1 MKKSLEE
8 DNIEELQLEGELP
21 SDIDPRMKLSP
32 CDFMCEDCGL
42 CNSNLWLN
50 LSDGKILCGRKY
62 REGLDLIRPLFL
74 APAGHQERIRS
85 RSNSRRGH
93 LPSSLRGYPTSV
105 IMTRTEKRTL
115 EFQEGSSFLKQVDKI
130 HDRYSLY

>member
-1 MKKSLEE
+1 MKKSIEE
-8 DNIEELQLEGELP
+8 DNIEELQLEGDLP

-62 REGLDLIRPLFL
+62 REGVDLIWPSFLNPLQNIDFFL
-74 APAGHQERIRS
+74 S
-85 RSNSRRGH
+85 
-93 LPSSLRGYPTSV
+93 LPS
-105 IMTRTEKRTL
+105 TRT
-115 EFQEGSSFLKQVDKI
+115 SSEQDGP
-130 HDRYSLY
+130 

>member
-1 MKKSLEE
+1 MKDSIIHAIPALKRLESRRLAMKKSTEE

-62 REGLDLIRPLFL
+62 REGVDLIRP
-74 APAGHQERIRS
+74 
-85 RSNSRRGH
+85 
-93 LPSSLRGYPTSV
+93 T
-105 IMTRTEKRTL
+105 
-115 EFQEGSSFLKQVDKI
+115 FLKSHV
-130 HDRYSLY
+130 

>member
-8 DNIEELQLEGELP
+8 DNIEDLQLDGELP

-62 REGLDLIRPLFL
+62 REGEDLKRPSPWMRCCEYERKL
-74 APAGHQERIRS
+74 AAY
-85 RSNSRRGH
+85 N
-93 LPSSLRGYPTSV
+93 L
-105 IMTRTEKRTL
+105 
-115 EFQEGSSFLKQVDKI
+115 
-130 HDRYSLY
+130 

>member
-1 MKKSLEE
+1 MKKSTEE
-8 DNIEELQLEGELP
+8 DNIEELQLEGDLP

-62 REGLDLIRPLFL
+62 REGVDLIRP
-74 APAGHQERIRS
+74 
-85 RSNSRRGH
+85 
-93 LPSSLRGYPTSV
+93 
-105 IMTRTEKRTL
+105 
-115 EFQEGSSFLKQVDKI
+115 SFLKSPQTST
-130 HDRYSLY
+130 SLSPSLPSTRTSSEYDGP

>member
-1 MKKSLEE
+1 MIDNIIHAIPALKRLESRRLAMKKSTEE
-8 DNIEELQLEGELP
+8 DNIEDLQLEGELP

-62 REGLDLIRPLFL
+62 REGEDLMRPLTISCPQLIR
-74 APAGHQERIRS
+74 
-85 RSNSRRGH
+85 
-93 LPSSLRGYPTSV
+93 
-105 IMTRTEKRTL
+105 
-115 EFQEGSSFLKQVDKI
+115 
-130 HDRYSLY
+130 